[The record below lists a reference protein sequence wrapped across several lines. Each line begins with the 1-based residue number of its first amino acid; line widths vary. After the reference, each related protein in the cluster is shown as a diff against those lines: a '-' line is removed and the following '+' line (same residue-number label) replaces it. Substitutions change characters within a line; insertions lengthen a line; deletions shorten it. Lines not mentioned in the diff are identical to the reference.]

1 MNNMEKDKKS
11 QQQNGKNNQ
20 MSLEFS
26 NPPIPPS
33 RVTEPE
39 NSRIIL
45 LSEYKFSGKAN
56 IDYSNL
62 VLKNTKSF

>member
-1 MNNMEKDKKS
+1 MEKDKKS
-11 QQQNGKNNQ
+11 QQHNGKNNQ

-26 NPPIPPS
+26 NPPTPPI
-33 RVTEPE
+33 RVAEPE

-45 LSEYKFSGKAN
+45 LSEYKLSGKSN